1 MHPGETRTELT
12 MAQHYTWIGMKN
24 TVQRVCQ
31 HCPSCQLTKSKT
43 LQYGHLPPKQV
54 ETRPWERLCI
64 DLIGPYTIGSKRK
77 GDEITLHCL
86 TMMDPVT
93 GWFEIAEVPSKR
105 ADIIANILEYKWLAR
120 YPRPAAVIMDRGR
133 EFYAEVAD
141 TLYDEYGI
149 TLKYITARN
158 PQGNSMIE
166 RIHQTIRNM
175 IATLDIRGLNDV
187 DTSKEDESEEDSEKT
202 LTSRDK
208 WEGVLSA
215 VGFAVRATVH
225 TTMRATP
232 MQLVFGR
239 DAILNVG
246 FQADWEYI
254 KQRRTKVILQN
265 NQRENAKRLPYTYNV
280 GDKVM
285 ILQHQHRKYGQPR
298 YAGPYDIDRVNA
310 NGTVRLRQNTANGG
324 AVYSTWNIRNIHPYK
339 A

>member
-1 MHPGETRTELT
+1 
-12 MAQHYTWIGMKN
+12 
-24 TVQRVCQ
+24 
-31 HCPSCQLTKSKT
+31 
-43 LQYGHLPPKQV
+43 
-54 ETRPWERLCI
+54 
-64 DLIGPYTIGSKRK
+64 
-77 GDEITLHCL
+77 
-86 TMMDPVT
+86 
-93 GWFEIAEVPSKR
+93 
-105 ADIIANILEYKWLAR
+105 
-120 YPRPAAVIMDRGR
+120 MDRGR

-141 TLYDEYGI
+141 TLYDDYGI
-149 TLKYITARN
+149 TPKYITARN

-187 DTSKEDESEEDSEKT
+187 ASSKEDESEEDPEKT

-239 DAILNVG
+239 DAILNIG

-254 KQRRTKVILQN
+254 KDRRTKVILQN
-265 NQRENAKRLPYTYNV
+265 NRKENAKRLPYTYRV

-298 YAGPYDIDRVNA
+298 YAGPYDIDRVNE
-310 NGTVRLRQNTANGG
+310 NGTVRLKQNTANGG

>member
-1 MHPGETRTELT
+1 
-12 MAQHYTWIGMKN
+12 
-24 TVQRVCQ
+24 
-31 HCPSCQLTKSKT
+31 
-43 LQYGHLPPKQV
+43 
-54 ETRPWERLCI
+54 
-64 DLIGPYTIGSKRK
+64 
-77 GDEITLHCL
+77 
-86 TMMDPVT
+86 
-93 GWFEIAEVPSKR
+93 
-105 ADIIANILEYKWLAR
+105 
-120 YPRPAAVIMDRGR
+120 
-133 EFYAEVAD
+133 
-141 TLYDEYGI
+141 
-149 TLKYITARN
+149 
-158 PQGNSMIE
+158 MIE

-187 DTSKEDESEEDSEKT
+187 ASSKEDESEEDPEKT

-239 DAILNVG
+239 DAILNIG

-254 KQRRTKVILQN
+254 KDRRTKVILQN
-265 NQRENAKRLPYTYNV
+265 NRKENAKRLPYTYRV

-298 YAGPYDIDRVNA
+298 YAGPYDIDRVNE
-310 NGTVRLRQNTANGG
+310 NGTVRLKQHTANGG